1 MARKK
6 RIGLIGDRYLDSQEV
21 VRCAPRHMWFTPSR
35 SGIEDQEIVVHL
47 LVHLHYARFVATT
60 VAVVRR
66 GENRHHLLLV
76 TPVVACHHELMC
88 ASHCFQ
94 PIFLNELVA
103 NILSEGVAGAA
114 GRDTPACSVVRI

>member
-6 RIGLIGDRYLDSQEV
+6 RIGLIAGRYLDSQEV

-35 SGIEDQEIVVHL
+35 GWIEDQEIVVHL
-47 LVHLHYARFVATT
+47 LVHLHYSRLVAAA
-60 VAVVRR
+60 VAVVWR

-76 TPVVACHHELMC
+76 TPVVASHDELMG
-88 ASHCFQ
+88 ASHCFEA
-94 PIFLNELVA
+94 IFLNELVA